1 MTPFEPTKT
10 YWTPTPEPT
19 LVYVG
24 VCQDGPW
31 KGRFIAEPKR
41 FVPAPEGNEY
51 CNDGAGFWHWVEHFH
66 EGKK

>member
-1 MTPFEPTKT
+1 M
-10 YWTPTPEPT
+10 YA
-19 LVYVG
+19 G

-51 CNDGAGFWHWVEHFH
+51 CNDGVGFWHWVEHFH